1 MEPRAIIEDKTMIFR
16 CQINLLLVYKDCIFY
31 AQHLY
36 LLCETYILFQLLHG
50 HPGSNQMN
58 QNVEPKTFFYE
69 VKSIY
74 NVKIRGC

>member
-1 MEPRAIIEDKTMIFR
+1 MCDDF
-16 CQINLLLVYKDCIFY
+16 LLY
-31 AQHLY
+31 
-36 LLCETYILFQLLHG
+36 HG

-74 NVKIRGC
+74 NVEIRGC